1 MTEKEIDIALEWLN
15 DLEEQIEDYCEF
27 PEVQDL
33 YDEDIQ
39 RLEKLRLRRD
49 FLNDIL
55 VKGTE
60 NL

>member
-1 MTEKEIDIALEWLN
+1 MTEKEIDICLEWLN
-15 DLEEQIEDYCEF
+15 DLEEQIEDACEF

-33 YDEDIQ
+33 DDEDIQ

-55 VKGTE
+55 IKGTE
-60 NL
+60 